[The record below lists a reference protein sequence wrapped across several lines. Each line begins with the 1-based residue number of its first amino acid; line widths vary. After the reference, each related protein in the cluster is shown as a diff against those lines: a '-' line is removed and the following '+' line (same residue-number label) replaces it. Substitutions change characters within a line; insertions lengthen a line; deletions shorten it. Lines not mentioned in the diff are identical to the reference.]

1 MIRKLVREPLV
12 QFLLLGAALFAL
24 DAWLRPSAAPT
35 ANAEIVVSEARIR
48 NLAQNFRRTWQ
59 RPPTRMELEGLVEA
73 HVREEVFYREAL
85 ALGLE
90 RDDAIIRRRLQQK
103 MEFVSEEAAALAKPT
118 DEDLSAYLKTHAE
131 AFRTEPRATFAQV
144 YLDPRK
150 RGATLDADARRLL
163 DRLNADG
170 PAPDLSKAGDSLM
183 LLEARY
189 DNIPQTDVARL
200 FGNDFADGL
209 FRQPVG
215 TWSGPIGS
223 GYGVHL
229 VKVESLAQGG
239 VPALDDVRPLVE
251 REWAN
256 ARRQQLSKAFYEN
269 LRAKYKVAVQMPEA
283 AK

>member
-59 RPPTRMELEGLVEA
+59 RPPTRVELEGLVEA